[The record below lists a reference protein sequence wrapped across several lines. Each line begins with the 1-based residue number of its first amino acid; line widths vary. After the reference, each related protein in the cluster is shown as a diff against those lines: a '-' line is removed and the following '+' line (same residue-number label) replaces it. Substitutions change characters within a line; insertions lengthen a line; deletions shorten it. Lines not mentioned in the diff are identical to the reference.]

1 MGAIMIR
8 CPVTDE
14 LIPVGIDTDQD
25 SFQALPNVEAAPVR
39 CPACG
44 GLHVWSKRDAIL
56 ETTMRI
62 KAFRR

>member
-8 CPVTDE
+8 CPKTDQ

-25 SFQALPNVEAAPVR
+25 SFLGLPEVQAKPVK

-44 GLHVWSKRDAIL
+44 GRHAWSKKDAVL

-62 KAFRR
+62 RSK